1 MLECA
6 LSPANSN
13 QWGKSARIEPRWRGN
28 MILISMQSSCS
39 CLSHSQRIQRRR
51 NHGAI
56 SQTSAASYREGR
68 ALITTSQGSLS
79 LSLFLS
85 HSLFLPLSLASLKW
99 IIAIMSHFH
108 LAPLHQR
115 MTKITHLVKNPYLP
129 QCVCG
134 IREYYVVQCAQ
145 SCMQAVYCRHIWP

>member
-1 MLECA
+1 MSSVQCRNVISYMLHRAPSPA

-13 QWGKSARIEPRWRGN
+13 QRGKSVRIEPRWRGN
-28 MILISMQSSCS
+28 MILISMQHSCS

-68 ALITTSQGSLS
+68 ALITTNHDYLSLCFSLS
-79 LSLFLS
+79 LT
-85 HSLFLPLSLASLKW
+85 SLKW

-108 LAPLHQR
+108 LTLLHQK
-115 MTKITHLVKNPYLP
+115 MTKIIHLVKNPYLP
-129 QCVCG
+129 QRACG
-134 IREYYVVQCAQ
+134 IREYDVVLCAG
-145 SCMQAVYCRHIWP
+145 CVL